1 MNAHEP
7 EYFSKQV
14 LSAKRFFRN
23 QSPGDHGLQVVGG
36 GREFCAEDFY
46 IERESLPFLILEFVS
61 AGRGM
66 FEIDGKR
73 YPLDP
78 GTLMYYGPDHPHVI
92 STVPGEQLHKYFVTV
107 LPPSEIPAAELYGTV
122 FHCSEPM
129 SILSSFE
136 DLIRYGENPSPRA
149 DRLCSTGFRM
159 LMDKCQLYYVDYGE
173 QHDARF
179 QSFVRCKTYM
189 RENFSDLG

>member
-136 DLIRYGENPSPRA
+136 DLIRYGENPSPGRTDCVQPDSACSWINASSTMSITGNSTMPDSRA
-149 DRLCSTGFRM
+149 
-159 LMDKCQLYYVDYGE
+159 
-173 QHDARF
+173 
-179 QSFVRCKTYM
+179 SFVAR
-189 RENFSDLG
+189 LI